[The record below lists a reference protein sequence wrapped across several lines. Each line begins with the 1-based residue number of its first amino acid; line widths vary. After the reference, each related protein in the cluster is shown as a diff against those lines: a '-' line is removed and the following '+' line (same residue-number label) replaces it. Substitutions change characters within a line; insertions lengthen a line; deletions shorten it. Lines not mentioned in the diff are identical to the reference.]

1 MPRTIENN
9 IQNNLSTVNNQHTF
23 TFTKIGVH
31 LHVNRHTY
39 TVNKTVQRSLTI
51 LTPQKQQ
58 K

>member
-1 MPRTIENN
+1 MPCTIENN

-23 TFTKIGVH
+23 TKIGVH
-31 LHVNRHTY
+31 VHVNRHTY